1 MKKFNLFAVLVMTA
15 VLLTGCGMN
24 QAPVQNYPAF
34 TEVQLNQN
42 NFRIVGEAYGYS
54 RQVYVFGIGG
64 LSKKSLKENA
74 IMDMYEKANLTGS
87 QAIVNITSAI
97 STSMVGYFYSSKR
110 VVARG
115 TIIEFIGEPN
125 PAPAK

>member
-1 MKKFNLFAVLVMTA
+1 MKKLSLLAVLVITA
-15 VLLTGCGMN
+15 LLFTGCGIN
-24 QAPVQNYPAF
+24 QHPVQNYPAV
-34 TEVQLNQN
+34 TEVQLNKN
-42 NFRIVGEAYGYS
+42 NFRIVGEVYGYS

-64 LSKKSLKENA
+64 LSKKSLEKNA

-97 STSMVGYFYSSKR
+97 STSVAAYFYSSKR

-115 TIIEFIGEPN
+115 TIIEFIDEPN
-125 PAPAK
+125 SAK